1 MVRAFLREGIAL
13 KSKLSRLLVAGNFD
27 HPPLP
32 LDQLELAEPQQVLD
46 MILALGGAL
55 PGKPGVLALEGGQ
68 LELPE
73 MMLEQ
78 DLRRVAHRAVPEI
91 RLM

>member
-1 MVRAFLREGIAL
+1 MLSEALRRREPGRLYAAL
-13 KSKLSRLLVAGNFD
+13 D
-27 HPPLP
+27 HPAFP

-46 MILALGGAL
+46 MILALRSAL
-55 PGKPGVLALEGGQ
+55 PGKLGVLGLEGGQ
-68 LELPE
+68 PELPE

-78 DLRRVAHRAVPEI
+78 HLGRVAHGAFPDI